1 MNKKQEPSESATA
14 CIECPFCTKTEWD
27 ALDAVEH
34 ELLEKA
40 KRIEQYNPGDTLFFQ
55 GEEGSGVYCVKSGLI
70 GLRRVDSN
78 GNSVLLQLIDEGT
91 TVGYRTF
98 VTREPHSS
106 SAEVL
111 SPTRVC
117 YFARPQI
124 EQVLQT
130 NPRLGEK
137 FLQHFTRDAVETE
150 NSYVKSMTMGMKSR
164 FLHLMLEFYEQYGY
178 TDNCGDE
185 IVDLPVARGEL
196 AELVGVRPESISRL
210 IDKLQSDDVMHF
222 SQRRVR
228 FSDLDRV
235 RAEAGVE
242 V

>member
-27 ALDAVEH
+27 ALDAAEH

-98 VTREPHSS
+98 ITCEPHSS

-150 NSYVKSMTMGMKSR
+150 NSYVKSMT
-164 FLHLMLEFYEQYGY
+164 
-178 TDNCGDE
+178 
-185 IVDLPVARGEL
+185 RGEL